1 MIYAIYICDNTTIAN
16 SQFDYADLP
25 ESGYIRIC
33 TNEIYLDFAESL
45 WHCAW
50 SKPSSP
56 MCCNCQFI
64 LVH

>member
-33 TNEIYLDFAESL
+33 TNEIYLDFAET
-45 WHCAW
+45 
-50 SKPSSP
+50 
-56 MCCNCQFI
+56 FDT
-64 LVH
+64 VHDQNFLPQCVVIGNLF